1 VKLLIQ
7 ARWIT
12 PLLVATAALVLDQL
26 SKHWIVVQLGP
37 EPMTRFI
44 PLVGDN
50 IRLAYSQNTGIAF
63 SLFQGQS
70 DVLTIVAL
78 IIIAGA
84 VYLYVTQLPHRRRLV
99 QIAIGLIL
107 GGALGNVV
115 DRVRLGFVVD
125 FIQVGWFPI
134 FNLADSSITVGAALL
149 MLQYALDEIAWRRT
163 RQAMI
168 SQ

>member
-1 VKLLIQ
+1 MKSLIQ

-12 PLLVATAALVLDQL
+12 PLLVATVAFVLDQL
-26 SKHWIVVQLGP
+26 SKRWIVAQLGP

-50 IRLAYSQNTGIAF
+50 IRLAYSHNTGIAF

-70 DVLTIVAL
+70 DVLTLVAL
-78 IIIAGA
+78 IIMAGA

-99 QIAIGLIL
+99 QIGMGLIL
-107 GGALGNVV
+107 GGAFGNVI
-115 DRVRLGFVVD
+115 DRIRLGYVVD

-163 RQAMI
+163 RQATI

>member
-1 VKLLIQ
+1 
-7 ARWIT
+7 
-12 PLLVATAALVLDQL
+12 
-26 SKHWIVVQLGP
+26 
-37 EPMTRFI
+37 
-44 PLVGDN
+44 
-50 IRLAYSQNTGIAF
+50 
-63 SLFQGQS
+63 
-70 DVLTIVAL
+70 
-78 IIIAGA
+78 